1 MVSIQSSAL
10 KPQYSAW
17 PPRKVATLMTSLQAN
32 KRPTLCLIDGSAY
45 IYRAYFALPTLN
57 NSKGLQ
63 TNAVYG
69 FTTTLLK
76 IIREH
81 KPDGLAV
88 AFDEK
93 GPTLRHEEFKEYK
106 AQRPPMPDGMKTQ
119 IPYIYRVVEA
129 LNIPAVR
136 QAGYEADDLIGTLAR
151 QAEQAGYDIVIVTG
165 DKDMLQL
172 VTPHVR
178 IYDPVKDKWSGEA
191 ECVAKFGVEPS
202 RVIEVMG
209 LMGDSSDNIPGVK
222 GVGEKTAMK
231 LIAQFG
237 TIDEL
242 LQRLD
247 EVAPS
252 RVRMLLTEQAD
263 QARLSRKLATIDTRS
278 PVQFHPESYQLK
290 PPHDDQLTDL
300 LRELEFTSLLKSLQP
315 TQKQPEAK
323 FHATVTI
330 EDETTA
336 RRFVDGVPKAG
347 PLGVHCLLT
356 RQPGIGADVLGLTLS
371 TGGQTGF
378 IPIDV
383 HTFMRPIISVL
394 HDVHRPKIVHDL
406 KATLLALHRVGVTL
420 APPYIDTMIA
430 DYLLNPNRR
439 DHSLDTIML
448 ERLGKRLESEKR
460 EKTQP
465 QSLFEVDTGSREAAA
480 EAAAALVEVEP
491 ILREQLT
498 EQGSLKLFT
507 EVEMPLVPVLADI
520 ERNGF
525 LLDVEGLHELSKEL
539 ERELDRMMET
549 ITRLAGGEFNINSPK
564 QLATVLFEKL
574 GLKPLRKTKTGYS
587 TDEDTLTQ
595 LAVQHELPAQIL
607 SYRSLSKLR
616 STYVD
621 ALPEL
626 VHPETKRLHTSLN
639 QTVAATGRLS
649 STDPNLQNIPVKGD
663 YGLRIREA
671 FIAPKGHE
679 LLCADYSQI
688 EPRILAHLSQDP
700 RLLSV
705 FTKGE
710 DIHMAT
716 AMEIFGLPSGQ
727 ITRDMRRAA
736 KTVVFGIVYGISPF
750 GLSQNLGV
758 SQPEAK
764 KYIDTFFERFPSVR
778 ALMDRNIAEG
788 REKGYTTTILGRR
801 RPIPEL
807 QSSDPVQRGF
817 GERMAV
823 NSPIQGSAADLIKV
837 AMINVHRT
845 LRDELPHVK
854 TILQVHDELI
864 FEVPDH
870 DLEEA
875 KRLVKQEMEGVGKQ
889 LGLSVPLKVDLGVGK
904 NWRVA
909 HP

>member
-1 MVSIQSSAL
+1 MSV
-10 KPQYSAW
+10 
-17 PPRKVATLMTSLQAN
+17 PPSTRKVLY
-32 KRPTLCLIDGSAY
+32 LIDGSAY
-45 IYRAYFALPTLN
+45 IYRAFFALPALN

-69 FTTTLLK
+69 FMTTLLK

-93 GPTLRHEEFKEYK
+93 GPTLRHVEFKEYK
-106 AQRPPMPDGMKTQ
+106 AQRPPMPDGMSVQ
-119 IPYIYRVVEA
+119 IPYIHRVVEA

-151 QAEQAGYDIVIVTG
+151 QAETAGYYDVVIVTG

-172 VTPHVR
+172 LTSHVR
-178 IYDPVKDKWSGEA
+178 IYDPVKNKWSAEA
-191 ECVAKFGVEPS
+191 ECRERFGVEPA
-202 RVIEVMG
+202 RVVEVMG
-209 LMGDSSDNIPGVK
+209 LMGDSTDNIPGVK
-222 GVGEKTAMK
+222 GIGEKTAMK

-242 LQRLD
+242 LRRLD
-247 EVAPS
+247 EVTPA
-252 RVRMLLTEQAD
+252 RIKTLLTEQSEN
-263 QARLSRKLATIDTRS
+263 ARLSRKLATIDTQS
-278 PVQFHPESYQLK
+278 PVEFHPDSYRIK
-290 PPHDDQLTDL
+290 PPHDEQLAEL

-315 TQKQPEAK
+315 ASKQPETK
-323 FHATVTI
+323 THATAII
-330 EDETTA
+330 EDEA
-336 RRFVDGVPKAG
+336 AAQRFVGSLQKGA
-347 PLGVHCLLT
+347 PLGLHCLLAG
-356 RQPGIGADVLGLTLS
+356 RSGAHADVLGLALS
-371 TGGQTGF
+371 TGEQVAF
-378 IPIDV
+378 IPVDV
-383 HTFMRPIISVL
+383 HTFMRPITHLL
-394 HDVHRPKIVHDL
+394 HEVDRPKIVHDL
-406 KATLLALHRVGVTL
+406 KATLLVFLRLGVTL
-420 APPYIDTMIA
+420 TPPYVDAMIA

-439 DHSLDTIML
+439 DHGLETIAL
-448 ERLGKRLESEKR
+448 ELLGERLGSGKQEKA
-460 EKTQP
+460 QP
-465 QSLFEVDTGSREAAA
+465 QSLFEVDTGSRETAA
-480 EAAAALVEVEP
+480 EAAAVLAKLEP
-491 ILREQLT
+491 ILTERLT
-498 EQGSLKLFT
+498 AQGSLKLFT
-507 EVEMPLVPVLADI
+507 DVEMPLVPVLADI

-525 LLDVEGLHELSKEL
+525 LLDVEGLQSLSNEL
-539 ERELDRMMET
+539 ERELGRMMET
-549 ITRLAGGEFNINSPK
+549 IAGLAGSEFNINSPK
-564 QLATVLFEKL
+564 QLAAVLFEKL
-574 GLKPLRKTKTGYS
+574 GLKPMRKTKTGYS

-595 LAVQHELPAQIL
+595 LATQHELPAQIL
-607 SYRSLSKLR
+607 NYRSLSKLK

-621 ALPEL
+621 ALPQL

-671 FIAPKGHE
+671 FIVPKGHE

-700 RLLSV
+700 RLVSV

-716 AMEIFGLPSGQ
+716 AMEIFSLPSSQ
-727 ITRDMRRAA
+727 ITRDMRRTA

-758 SQPEAK
+758 PQPEAK
-764 KYIDTFFERFPSVR
+764 KYIETFFERFAAVR

-807 QSSDPVQRGF
+807 QSGDPVQRGF

-823 NSPIQGSAADLIKV
+823 NSPIQGSAADLIKL
-837 AMINVHRT
+837 AMINVHKT
-845 LRDELPHVK
+845 LREELPHVK
-854 TILQVHDELI
+854 MILQVHDELI

-875 KRLVKQEMEGVGKQ
+875 KRLVKQEMEAVGTQ
-889 LGLSVPLKVDLGVGK
+889 LGLSVPLKIDLGVGK